1 MKKYK
6 IVGFPNPSA
15 ASYWRIKDP
24 FNYLAK
30 LGHECVVSDSGIT
43 QELAEQA
50 DVYVLQGIVDM
61 DGIATLYEQQQ
72 EHGKKIIVDC
82 DDWMEVPDDNPHKKE
97 HEVSNAI
104 EIIKKTMEIADLVTT
119 TNENLSKELREINP
133 NVRVIPNFID
143 LDRFG
148 GERFE
153 ENNRLKIG
161 WMGSMTHYK
170 DLELVAPAIKEI
182 LDKYPVDFVMM
193 GDPRLKNL
201 FPDHN
206 VECQLGV
213 PFEYYPQKLRSLR
226 IDIGICPLVDTVF
239 NRAKSNIK
247 AMEFGSLKIP
257 VVASKVSPYQDL
269 EGVIPLVNPEE
280 WFKAIEL
287 LILSRE
293 YRKDVARSLS
303 NWTIKHALH
312 NNYNKWQNAIDSL

>member
-15 ASYWRIKDP
+15 ASYWRIRDP
-24 FNYLAK
+24 FRYLEK
-30 LGHECVVSDSGIT
+30 LGHTVGVSEVGIT
-43 QELAEQA
+43 QDIA
-50 DVYVLQGIVDM
+50 DEADIYVLQGIVDM
-61 DGIATLYEQQQ
+61 DGIAMLYEQQQ
-72 EHGKKIIVDC
+72 ERGKKIIVDC
-82 DDWMEVPDDNPHKKE
+82 DDWLEVPEDNPHKKE
-97 HEVSNAI
+97 HEISKAV

-119 TNENLSKELREINP
+119 TNENLAEKLKEINP
-133 NVRVIPNFID
+133 NVRIISNFID
-143 LDRFG
+143 LDRFS

-153 ENNRLKIG
+153 ENSRLKIG

-170 DLELVAPAIKEI
+170 DLELVAPAIKQI
-182 LDKYPVDFVMM
+182 MDKYPVDFVMM

-201 FPDHN
+201 FPDHS

-226 IDIGICPLVDTVF
+226 IDIGICPLVDSIF

-257 VVASKVSPYQDL
+257 VVASKVSPYLDL
-269 EGVIPLVNPEE
+269 EGVIPLVTEGE
-280 WFKAIEL
+280 WFKALEL

-293 YRKDVARSLS
+293 YRKDISRSLS